1 VLGKDYDG
9 QECAL
14 ASTLEVLGERW
25 TLLIVRDAFF
35 GVRRY
40 SDWVAR
46 LDIPRAVLSDRLR
59 GLVASG
65 ILAKRADP
73 ERAGRELYVLTEAGT
88 ELWPGAARADR
99 VGRAPPPAVDEP
111 LPPRGVRHRAR
122 PRRLVPGMR
131 RRAGGR
137 RRAGRPAPERGRRAH
152 RPGEHRDARAAPP
165 ARADRLPGARRA
177 EPLGRLSER
186 VARLARQPRHDL
198 GRGQLLRELVGLAG
212 PQVDDL
218 RVPGLAPLCAQR
230 AR

>member
-1 VLGKDYDG
+1 MLGKDYEG

-65 ILAKRADP
+65 ILSKRADP

-88 ELWPGAARADR
+88 ELWPALHALIAWGARHRRPSTNRYRHAACDTELGPGASCPACG
-99 VGRAPPPAVDEP
+99 VVPPAADV
-111 LPPRGVRHRAR
+111 LVVPRPSVAGGRTDPVSIAMRA
-122 PRRLVPGMR
+122 PRRLLEPIDYRAPAVPSR
-131 RRAGGR
+131 S
-137 RRAGRPAPERGRRAH
+137 
-152 RPGEHRDARAAPP
+152 AA
-165 ARADRLPGARRA
+165 
-177 EPLGRLSER
+177 
-186 VARLARQPRHDL
+186 
-198 GRGQLLRELVGLAG
+198 
-212 PQVDDL
+212 
-218 RVPGLAPLCAQR
+218 
-230 AR
+230 